1 MSFQPWANP
10 DPQSIFGMN
19 SAMVY
24 GENMQVAVGLNNQ
37 IALGN
42 NTQLCINPLVLFDM
56 FSVPGTASLSAL
68 WGSGLGGNMQF
79 TIGSSTNVVWGRQF
93 QVNLGP
99 ESINIAA
106 GGQKPM
112 NYVLCGLVGAAAI
125 AYAIAYGLEGD
136 EDGRANVLVIFQ
148 ALMTISLAVFM
159 GTEMALWE
167 ADKDTTKV
175 LKALFNS
182 QEAPGTNKWW
192 QDLISFLSALAVLP
206 PLIFL
211 EPVLVSQEE
220 GHFQGETQSQG

>member
-10 DPQSIFGMN
+10 DPQSVFGMN

-24 GENMQVAVGLNNQ
+24 GENVQVAVGLNNQ

-42 NTQLCINPLVLFDM
+42 NTQLCINPLVLFDL
-56 FSVPGTASLSAL
+56 FSVPGSATLSAM
-68 WGSGLGGNMQF
+68 WGAGLGGNMQF

-99 ESINIAA
+99 EAININA

-125 AYAIAYGLEGD
+125 AYSIAYGLEGD
-136 EDGRANVLVIFQ
+136 EDDRASVLIVFQ
-148 ALMTISLAVFM
+148 ALMTVSLAVFM

-167 ADKDTTKV
+167 ADKDTTDT
-175 LKALFNS
+175 LKKLFNS
-182 QEAPGTNKWW
+182 VEAAHTNKWW
-192 QDLISFLSALAVLP
+192 QELISFLSALCLLP
-206 PLIFL
+206 PLLFL
-211 EPVLVSQEE
+211 EPLLVSQEE
-220 GHFQGETQSQG
+220 GHFQGESQSK